1 MTDTPKKDAAI
12 NPWDVAPDIGSDYP
26 APHNA
31 LCAQVERR
39 TLGDRFGLTQFGV
52 NLVWL
57 PPGQGS
63 AQRHWHSHE
72 DEFVMVLRG
81 KLTLV
86 TDAGER
92 EIGPG
97 MVAGFPAG
105 VADGHHLVNKSTED
119 AVYLEIGARAE
130 TGECVYPD
138 IDLHYARD
146 GDGERYTHKDGTPY
160 DE

>member
-1 MTDTPKKDAAI
+1 MTDKKEVAI
-12 NPWDVAPDIGSDYP
+12 NPWDIAPDIGAGYP
-26 APHNA
+26 PPHDE
-31 LCAQVERR
+31 LCGHVERR
-39 TLGDRFGLTQFGV
+39 VLGDQFGLNQFGV
-52 NLVWL
+52 NMVRL

-130 TGECVYPD
+130 TDECVYPD
-138 IDLHYARD
+138 IDLRYVRD
-146 GDGERYTHKDGTPY
+146 ENGERYTHKDGKPR